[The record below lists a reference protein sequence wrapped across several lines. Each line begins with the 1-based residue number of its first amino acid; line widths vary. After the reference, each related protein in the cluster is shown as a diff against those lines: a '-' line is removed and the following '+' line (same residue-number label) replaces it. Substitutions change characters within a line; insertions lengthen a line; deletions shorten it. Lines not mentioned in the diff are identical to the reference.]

1 MINTNESRAMTI
13 MDDQS
18 RIEQDVLDLSDWWL
32 VSVYVHNLGK
42 Q

>member
-1 MINTNESRAMTI
+1 